1 MRLAF
6 QFVAWLLALLS
17 LLADSYY
24 KTGPGPYVF
33 PPELINGY
41 ILPEGSIHEVRISC
55 ATTAN
60 EPCPGFRII
69 TDIYLDSPEG
79 RTYLMTREG
88 YFNSPLIVELPGIEY
103 ISHDFEKTGLPN
115 IFSFHAPYDNPDWT
129 RTQDWKHTVEFP
141 EFTITI
147 EIKPHVSGDT
157 ADNQHLANCRML
169 GTDPRAKQFY
179 VFRNIMIRP
188 GFINYYPLSVD
199 HENDS
204 ILGGA
209 NVPLINV
216 YNGDNELIPVSQS
229 YQGLLFDKDQ
239 VVKRVEIPAKDRSI
253 YICSEDLQNLEQSIE
268 FTVVEP

>member
-1 MRLAF
+1 MRPVF

-24 KTGPGPYVF
+24 KTGSTAI
-33 PPELINGY
+33 PPDLINGY
-41 ILPEGSIHEVRISC
+41 ILPEGSIQEVRISC

-60 EPCPGFRII
+60 EPCSGFRTI
-69 TDIYLDSPEG
+69 TDLYLDSPEG
-79 RTYLMTREG
+79 RAYLMTYNG
-88 YFNSPLIVELPGIEY
+88 FLNSPLLVELPGIESVY
-103 ISHDFEKTGLPN
+103 NDYFDETGLPN
-115 IFSFHAPYDNPDWT
+115 IFKFDAPYGPWT
-129 RTQDWKHTVEFP
+129 GTQDWKDTVEFP

-157 ADNQHLANCRML
+157 ADNQHLANCRVL
-169 GTDPRAKQFY
+169 GTDPRTQEFY

-188 GFINYYPLSVD
+188 GFINYDPVFVYQ
-199 HENDS
+199 ENSS
-204 ILGGA
+204 IPNGG
-209 NVPLINV
+209 NFPSINV
-216 YNGDNELIPVSQS
+216 YNGDNELIPVIQS
-229 YQGLLFDKDQ
+229 YQALLFDKNQ

>member
-6 QFVAWLLALLS
+6 QFLAWFLALLS
-17 LLADSYY
+17 LLADSY
-24 KTGPGPYVF
+24 KTGSRAV
-33 PPELINGY
+33 PPDLTNGY

-60 EPCPGFRII
+60 EPCSGFRTI
-69 TDIYLDSPEG
+69 TDLYLDSPEG
-79 RTYLMTREG
+79 RAYLMTYNG
-88 YFNSPLIVELPGIEY
+88 FLNSPLLVELPGIESV
-103 ISHDFEKTGLPN
+103 SHDYFDETGLPN
-115 IFSFHAPYDNPDWT
+115 TFKFDAPYGSPNWT
-129 RTQDWKHTVEFP
+129 VTQDWKDTVEFP

-169 GTDPRAKQFY
+169 GTDPRTQEFY
-179 VFRNIMIRP
+179 VFRNIVIRP
-188 GFINYYPLSVD
+188 GFINYDPVFV
-199 HENDS
+199 HQENSS
-204 ILGGA
+204 IPNGG
-209 NVPLINV
+209 NFPSINV
-216 YNGDNELIPVSQS
+216 YDGDNELIPVIQS
-229 YQGLLFDKDQ
+229 YQALLFDKDR